1 MAGSLDRKPREV
13 CKVEELSGGNAP
25 DIEGEIN
32 NKLKE
37 GWTYK
42 DIITKANK
50 VYIIFLR

>member
-1 MAGSLDRKPREV
+1 MALGKQQQQR

-37 GWTYK
+37 GWTFQG
-42 DIITKANK
+42 IITKGNK
-50 VYIIFLR
+50 IYIVFIK